1 MEVLKDYQKSIASE
15 LARDLIKYGLIVG
28 DELKE
33 YLILGVDR
41 RFLFKSEEH
50 YMEFE
55 DCVIDFIEK
64 KRRRIKVIDIKKG
77 DIKIFNSTTEVGN
90 ELGISKYR
98 VSNAI
103 NQKSLVFK
111 RYKMEY
117 QKIPIKDLI
126 KN

>member
-1 MEVLKDYQKSIASE
+1 MLKDYQKSIASE
-15 LARDLIKYGLIVG
+15 LARDLIKYGLIAG

-64 KRRRIKVIDIKKG
+64 KRRRIKVIDTKKG

>member
-1 MEVLKDYQKSIASE
+1 MLKDYQKSIASE